1 MTSTKQS
8 SDRPSSSRALAKDE
22 SVESASPGCC
32 GPACDAQSTASS
44 SAACN
49 SPATSMGQK
58 VQASPCRTAS
68 EEHGSSRKTSCG
80 ADAEQAGAL
89 EVCEHACASDASTS
103 KTSRHAA
110 PGSTN
115 SDSTN
120 SDSTTSDSTTS
131 DSTTSDC
138 TTPGTTASGTT
149 ASGTTGGAGCCGCS
163 VGAASKSGKHSATRQ
178 ESLASGL
185 LLHIPA
191 MDCPTEEGQIR
202 GALKS
207 LSGIRSI
214 QFDLAAR
221 TVAVDAD
228 ESAWDEIVD
237 RIGKA
242 GFTSRRLESPAS
254 VEQAAKA
261 QRKEMAR
268 AFVALGI
275 AVAAELVHL
284 LFEGTMLWMA
294 VGMLLAAVSIGLA
307 GFSVLRK
314 GFFAITHAQLN
325 INALMSV
332 AVTGAFVIGD
342 WPEAAMVMAL
352 YSLAELI
359 EARAV
364 SRARNAIKGLLNLA
378 PPTAEVRQ
386 SNGTWARV
394 AANVVGVGAVVRVRP
409 GERFAFDGVV
419 LQGHSSADQSAITG
433 ESVPVEK
440 SPADKVFAATVNQY
454 GELIYEVQ
462 APANDTVLAR
472 IIHVV
477 EQAQSARAPIQRFVD
492 KFAAV
497 YTPAVFVIALL
508 VAATGPLLLGH
519 LWIDSIYKALVLL
532 VIACPCALVI
542 STPVTIVSG
551 LTAAARQGVLIK
563 GGVYLELA
571 HRLKWVALD
580 KTGTLTEGQPVL
592 VAQRVFDSELDQRSV
607 LRIALGLAERSDH
620 PVSMAI
626 ARSLMADTAE
636 LDKRVSART
645 ADRSAQD
652 DSVFDDASV
661 DQTTVRAFQA
671 QPGRGVTAQVHGLQ
685 YRLGNHRWIHES
697 GLCTPEV
704 DAVLQEYEQRGHT
717 VTLLASDKAVLAVFA
732 VADTIRETSTQAVQ
746 HLQRMGIGVI
756 MLTGDNALT
765 ARHIAS
771 QAGIREVRAD
781 LLPQD
786 KLDTIRDLVSTGQKV
801 AMVGDGINDSPA
813 LASADIGFA
822 MGRVG
827 SDIAVQA
834 ADVVIMNDDLRR
846 IPRMIELSR
855 RVHII
860 LWQNISLALGIKLV
874 FLLLAIFDH
883 ATMWMA
889 VFADMGASLLVV
901 FNGLRLLGDARKQPP
916 DPGHGNHGLHR
927 QPGHQDP
934 EVAPH
939 SHG

>member
-1 MTSTKQS
+1 MKSSKQS
-8 SDRPSSSRALAKDE
+8 ADTTSSREQVADDGILSGA
-22 SVESASPGCC
+22 SACC
-32 GPACDAQSTASS
+32 GALSRDPISNPSIAAP
-44 SAACN
+44 SAAC
-49 SPATSMGQK
+49 
-58 VQASPCRTAS
+58 
-68 EEHGSSRKTSCG
+68 GSSTLDIGQGENGTRC
-80 ADAEQAGAL
+80 
-89 EVCEHACASDASTS
+89 C
-103 KTSRHAA
+103 
-110 PGSTN
+110 
-115 SDSTN
+115 
-120 SDSTTSDSTTS
+120 TTSQGDSVREKKNCGLIAENADGRDLCDGAYS
-131 DSTTSDC
+131 PESSTLKADHGAEPLDKS
-138 TTPGTTASGTT
+138 PGRSTDACDT
-149 ASGTTGGAGCCGCS
+149 GCCGCQ
-163 VGAASKSGKHSATRQ
+163 VEMASEPGKHSATGEQ
-178 ESLASGL
+178 GGISGL

-202 GALKS
+202 EALKS
-207 LSGIRSI
+207 LAGIRSL

-221 TVAVDAD
+221 TVAVDAA

-242 GFTSRRLESPAS
+242 GFSSRRLESAAS

-275 AVAAELVHL
+275 AVTAELVHL
-284 LFEGTMLWMA
+284 LFEGAMSWM
-294 VGMLLAAVSIGLA
+294 VFGMLLAAVSIGLA

-314 GFFAITHAQLN
+314 GWFAITHGQLN

-378 PPTAEVRQ
+378 PATAEVRQ
-386 SNGTWARV
+386 HTGGWERV
-394 AANVVGVGAVVRVRP
+394 AAHVVGIGAVVRVRP
-409 GERFAFDGVV
+409 GERFAFDGLV

-440 SPADKVFAATVNQY
+440 SPADKVFAGTVNQH
-454 GELIYEVQ
+454 GELVYQVQ
-462 APANDTVLAR
+462 APANDTLLAR

-477 EQAQSARAPIQRFVD
+477 EQAQSERAPIQRFVD

-508 VAATGPLLLGH
+508 VAVTGPLLLGH
-519 LWIDSIYKALVLL
+519 LWIESIYKALVLL

-580 KTGTLTEGQPVL
+580 KTGTLTEGKPVL
-592 VAQRVFDSELDQRSV
+592 VDKKVFDGESDQKLV
-607 LRIALGLAERSDH
+607 FRIAHGLASRSDH

-626 ARSLMADTAE
+626 ARSLVE
-636 LDKRVSART
+636 DKSDGNKSGART
-645 ADRSAQD
+645 EGDCHEVSGCFLDSSGADDVA
-652 DSVFDDASV
+652 V
-661 DQTTVRAFQA
+661 DEFQA
-671 QPGRGVTAQVHGLQ
+671 QPGRGVTGKVQGLQ
-685 YRLGNHRWIHES
+685 YRLGNHRWIHEL
-697 GLCTPEV
+697 GLCTPTI
-704 DAVLQEYEQRGHT
+704 DAVLRDYEQRGHT
-717 VTLLASDKAVLAVFA
+717 LTLLASDKAVLAVFA
-732 VADTIRETSTQAVQ
+732 VADTIKHTSEQAVE
-746 HLQRMGIGVI
+746 HLQRQGIEVI

-786 KLDTIRDLVSTGQKV
+786 KLAAIRDLVATGQKV

-822 MGRVG
+822 MGRTG

-855 RVHII
+855 RVHTI

-874 FLLLAIFDH
+874 FLFLAIFDH

-901 FNGLRLLGDARKQPP
+901 FNGLRLLGDARKNPAEDTYGSP
-916 DPGHGNHGLHR
+916 EGHPQAKH
-927 QPGHQDP
+927 
-934 EVAPH
+934 
-939 SHG
+939 

>member
-8 SDRPSSSRALAKDE
+8 SGRPSSTRTLAKDD
-22 SVESASPGCC
+22 SVDSASSGCC
-32 GPACDAQSTASS
+32 APACDAQSTASS

-49 SPATSMGQK
+49 SPATGMGQAA
-58 VQASPCRTAS
+58 QASPCCTAS
-68 EEHGSSRKTSCG
+68 EEDGSSRKTSCG

-89 EVCEHACASDASTS
+89 EVCEHPCASDASII

-110 PGSTN
+110 PDSSNSESTN
-115 SDSTN
+115 
-120 SDSTTSDSTTS
+120 
-131 DSTTSDC
+131 SDC
-138 TTPGTTASGTT
+138 TTPAAAASG
-149 ASGTTGGAGCCGCS
+149 ASAGAGCCGCPAEA
-163 VGAASKSGKHSATRQ
+163 VVDPGKHSATRQ
-178 ESLASGL
+178 ESLTDGL

-228 ESAWDEIVD
+228 ESAWEEIVD

-284 LFEGTMLWMA
+284 LSEGTMLWMA
-294 VGMLLAAVSIGLA
+294 FGMLLAALSIGLA

-314 GFFAITHAQLN
+314 GWFAITHGQLN

-386 SNGTWARV
+386 DNGVWARV

-497 YTPAVFVIALL
+497 YTPSVFLIALL
-508 VAATGPLLLGH
+508 VATTGPLLFGH

-580 KTGTLTEGQPVL
+580 KTGTLTEGKPVL
-592 VAQRVFDSELDQRSV
+592 VAQRVFDNELDQGSV

-626 ARSLMADTAE
+626 ARSLMAADH
-636 LDKRVSART
+636 SAG
-645 ADRSAQD
+645 DQP
-652 DSVFDDASV
+652 VFDDACV
-661 DQTTVRAFQA
+661 DQTTISAFQA
-671 QPGRGVTAQVHGLQ
+671 QPGRGVTGQVHGLQ

-697 GLCTPEV
+697 GLCTPDV

-732 VADTIRETSTQAVQ
+732 VADTLRETSTQAVQ
-746 HLQRMGIGVI
+746 HLQRMGIGVV

-765 ARHIAS
+765 ASHIAS

-786 KLDTIRDLVSTGQKV
+786 KLDAIRDLVSTGQKV

-855 RVHII
+855 RVHTI

-901 FNGLRLLGDARKQPP
+901 FNGLRLLGDARKHPS
-916 DPGHGNHGLHR
+916 DPGHGDHGSSRH
-927 QPGHQDP
+927 PGHQGH